1 MKDVLKIIVEKQVNV
16 RELVILAKRNVKN
29 PLKKYNSTK
38 NKDRKLSE
46 EEFDLIYD
54 SIREIV
60 YE

>member
-1 MKDVLKIIVEKQVNV
+1 MKKELRLIIEKQVHIK
-16 RELVILAKRNVKN
+16 ELVILAKRNVKN